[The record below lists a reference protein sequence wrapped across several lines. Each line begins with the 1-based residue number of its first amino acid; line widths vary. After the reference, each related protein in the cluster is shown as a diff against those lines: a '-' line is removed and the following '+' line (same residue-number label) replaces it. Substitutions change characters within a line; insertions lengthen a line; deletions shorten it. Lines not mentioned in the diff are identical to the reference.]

1 MGFPGFFVSLRDC
14 LGLQAVGLLAWGVI
28 CTCVYFNMGFE
39 SFIFMYL
46 LRGKYRRKDHSIQF
60 NYYT

>member
-1 MGFPGFFVSLRDC
+1 M
-14 LGLQAVGLLAWGVI
+14 GLQAVGLLAWGVI